1 MLFCFYRNME
11 NSNNSYI
18 KADGNRL
25 INEAAIKWVEK
36 MDECLAV
43 CTKSIGCSPD
53 NMHKICKLVASV
65 ADGWVCFLNCI
76 IINTYDNL
84 STGTSKKTS

>member
-18 KADGNRL
+18 KADGNRI
-25 INEAAIKWVEK
+25 INEAAIKWAEK
-36 MDECLAV
+36 MDECLSV

-53 NMHKICKLVASV
+53 NMHKICKISNYDSYVK
-65 ADGWVCFLNCI
+65 LN
-76 IINTYDNL
+76 
-84 STGTSKKTS
+84 KHFE